1 MEVYISCDLSKE
13 EYKMKTR
20 YLGKDIFQVSALGL
34 GCMGMSFAYGGAEE
48 SEAIKTIHAA
58 VDSGVTFLD
67 SAEVYGPYDNE
78 VLVGKAIKGMRDKVQ
93 IATKF
98 GFRILPSGQGLERM
112 AGVDSRP
119 EHIREAVEGSLK
131 RLNIE
136 TIDLLYQHRVD
147 PSVPVEDVVGTMV
160 DLIKEGK
167 IRHIG
172 LSEVSADTLRRAC
185 KIYPITAVQTEY
197 SLWTREPEESILN
210 ACRELGVGFV
220 PYSPLGRGFL
230 TGKITDGSG
239 FGEDD
244 FRRNLPRFQQA
255 AMQKNQLLLEQLQDV
270 ADKYRCS
277 LAQLALAWVMSKGED
292 IVPIPGARKIAHL
305 QDNAGAVSLNLS
317 DSDIKFVDHIFT
329 PDNIQGQRY
338 NQSDFN
344 LIDK

>member
-1 MEVYISCDLSKE
+1 MQ
-13 EYKMKTR
+13 TR
-20 YLGKDIFQVSALGL
+20 YLGKEKFQVSALGL

-48 SEAIKTIHAA
+48 SEAINTIRAA
-58 VDSGVTFLD
+58 VDLGVTFLD

-78 VLVGKAIKGMRDKVQ
+78 ILVGKAIKGIRDKVQ

-98 GFRILPSGQGLERM
+98 GFRILASGQGLERM

-131 RLNIE
+131 RLNID

-147 PSVPVEDVVGTMV
+147 PAVPVEDVVGTMA

-197 SLWTREPEESILN
+197 ALWTREPEKGILN

-230 TGKITDGSG
+230 TGKITDNSG

-244 FRRNLPRFQQA
+244 FRRNLPRFQKE
-255 AMQKNQLLLEQLQDV
+255 AMRKNQLLLDQLQDI
-270 ADKYRCS
+270 ADKYHCS

-317 DSDIKFVDHIFT
+317 DSDIKIVDHIFT
-329 PDNIQGQRY
+329 PENIQGQRY